1 MSRRRS
7 RLEITLNIL
16 SIVREGKD
24 KPTNI
29 TYAANLSWKSTQR
42 ILSNLVVQGL
52 IEMRITSGLS
62 KKRYVITEKGV
73 NVLDYYKKANEIMPM
88 VHTSLSHYPVSSP
101 QLPRARPHV
110 LGFSV
115 L

>member
-16 SIVREGKD
+16 SIVRKGKD

-62 KKRYVITEKGV
+62 KKRYMITEKGV
-73 NVLDYYKKANEIMPM
+73 NVLDYYKKANEIMPNSAYL
-88 VHTSLSHYPVSSP
+88 TLTISS
-101 QLPRARPHV
+101 
-110 LGFSV
+110 
-115 L
+115 